1 MRCLPSSLLGAPSS
15 RRGPGVGLLACVSLV
30 AALIWLRRLR
40 TSQPA

>member
-1 MRCLPSSLLGAPSS
+1 LVAP
-15 RRGPGVGLLACVSLV
+15 RAGLGLLACVSLI